1 MATMVAEAVKDMQD
15 GLDPVQA
22 RDAVLAGG
30 SR

>member
-1 MATMVAEAVKDMQD
+1 MAAMVDEAAKDMQG